1 MEKLEKLQEILRGCG
16 SLVVA
21 FSGGVDSSMLTY
33 AARQVLGDKAVAVTA
48 VSELLTKQELDDAK
62 AIAQVAGIR
71 HEIIY
76 VDDLANENFVKND
89 KERCYYCKK
98 NRFDLLANWAKENG
112 FAKVADGSNLDDKGD
127 YRPGMRA
134 LKENAYTISPL
145 MLAGYYKEDIRKQ
158 AKAWGLSV
166 WDKPSAACLA
176 SRIRYGVAVT
186 AERLKQVEIAEAVVR
201 EYIPGQLR
209 VRHHGDLARIEIE
222 PAYFVDF
229 LRVKEEIIAKLKMSG
244 FTFVTLD
251 LQGYRMG
258 SQNEVLKK

>member
-1 MEKLEKLQEILRGCG
+1 MEKLEKLQEILRSCS

-62 AIAQVAGIR
+62 AIARVAGIR
-71 HEIIY
+71 HEIIH

-134 LKENAYTISPL
+134 LKENAYTSSPL

-229 LRVKEEIIAKLKMSG
+229 LRVKEEIIANLKMSG

>member
-229 LRVKEEIIAKLKMSG
+229 LRVKEEIIANLKMSG